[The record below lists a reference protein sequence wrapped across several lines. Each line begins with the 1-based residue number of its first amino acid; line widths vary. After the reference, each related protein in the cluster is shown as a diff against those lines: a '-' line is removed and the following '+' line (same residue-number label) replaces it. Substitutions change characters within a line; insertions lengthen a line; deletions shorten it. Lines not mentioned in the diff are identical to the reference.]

1 MKSVARAACVAVVGL
16 GGLVLAAPS
25 AQALPAVTTVCVGND
40 LYIFTSDGGTGVW
53 YNSSR
58 C

>member
-1 MKSVARAACVAVVGL
+1 MVLGL
-16 GGLVLAAPS
+16 GQGDALGGHLFLAAPS
-25 AQALPAVTTVCVGND
+25 AQALAAVTTVCVGND